1 MTAKNTS
8 LAFILINL
16 MAFAVVFIGWWPV
29 PGSYFLLEPALFCA
43 IAMLCLLML
52 LSVSEVRID
61 RRSLFAY
68 VAFAAWVVLSDALSG
83 EFLPALARDVH
94 WLILPPLVVLYT
106 RFFAKSEE
114 PLKVLQV
121 AVALSLVV
129 ICYRLIDGADAV
141 FNWIRLPIFGNIRR
155 LAMTVGLMSV
165 FLYRDAGYRQSEKW
179 LFVLARIIGLSLL
192 FWSGSRG
199 AMLAWL
205 LAFLTFIGLS
215 GQWAKLRGWLFEV
228 SVAVVL
234 ALLFDVGNPSMGF
247 LNAFFRSGIG
257 AGGLDGMSSGRL
269 SLWLKTL
276 DALHESD
283 VALWGAGGNGFVRLR
298 LMFDQIFH
306 PHNIVLQVLTDWG
319 AGGFLLLL
327 WLVRQGLPDHISAR
341 KGSNDGMVGLGAA
354 LMVFLLVTG
363 LLDGGLYHLQ
373 YLFFAAIA
381 FALIAKPKDNAARG
395 GTLAIQRIN
404 VSRLGIAAL
413 LLAAMLLH
421 WSARNHR
428 VEWSATPL
436 NQSSVALHRG

>member
-52 LSVSEVRID
+52 SVSEVRID
-61 RRSLFAY
+61 QRSLFAY
-68 VAFAAWVVLSDALSG
+68 AAFAAWVILSDALSS

-94 WLILPPLVVLYT
+94 WLILPLLVILYIQ
-106 RFFAKSEE
+106 FFAKSEE
-114 PLKVLQV
+114 PFKVLQV

-141 FNWIRLPIFGNIRR
+141 FNWVRLPVFGNIRR

-165 FLYRDAGYRQSEKW
+165 FLYYDAGYRQSEKW
-179 LFVLARIIGLSLL
+179 LLVMARIIGLSFL

-205 LAFLTFIGLS
+205 LAFLTFISLS

-228 SVAVVL
+228 ILAVVL

-247 LNAFFRSGIG
+247 LNAFFRSGIS

-276 DALHESD
+276 DALYEPG
-283 VALWGAGGNGFVRLR
+283 VALLGFGGNGFVRLR

-327 WLVRQGLPDHISAR
+327 WLVKQGLPDQIAAW
-341 KGSNDGMVGLGAA
+341 KGSSGGMVGLGVA

-381 FALIAKPKDNAARG
+381 FALIAKPKDDAVRG
-395 GTLAIQRIN
+395 GTWAIQRIY
-404 VSRLGIAAL
+404 VPRLVI
-413 LLAAMLLH
+413 AAMLSAAMFLH
-421 WSARNHR
+421 WTVRNYR
-428 VEWSATPL
+428 ADWPVSPL
-436 NQSSVALHRG
+436 NQPYVAPHRG